1 MMKQKIQ
8 KNLNI
13 SKDVIK
19 NKFQNNQIIILNQ
32 RMRNMIL
39 KINIQNNHKIN
50 VLQISVENLLYGD
63 IQILKNNSKYKKN
76 SVFLIFN

>member
-13 SKDVIK
+13 SKNVIK

-39 KINIQNNHKIN
+39 KINIQNNQKIN
-50 VLQISVENLLYGD
+50 GLQISLENLLYGD

-76 SVFLIFN
+76 SVFLIFK